1 MTRPPV
7 LIVLLAILGWCMGWA
22 WPSLGVALEPLGTLF
37 IQAIKMIVIPLVF
50 STVALGAYEMSRQ
63 SRQLGTMALIA
74 AGVFLSATLIAAL
87 TGIALNFLFHP
98 GLGLAL
104 PGPGPVPGELALII
118 DWRKYLLELIPPNVI
133 AAMAEQKVLPTLIFS
148 VAFGSCLGRL
158 GPQARPI
165 TELLET
171 LARAMLLLTRWIV
184 AAAPLAMFAL
194 MARLAATQEDAT
206 LLALT
211 KLVGTM
217 YLGVAVMALFFLAT
231 LRVAGEQPLKILRVI
246 REPLLLAFV
255 TRSMEVAFP
264 LQLQRLEDLAVPNR
278 IAAIILPLGYSFNL
292 TGSTMYVALACT
304 FVADVYKIHLDIGAL
319 STVLI
324 VTLVASKGIANVPA
338 GALVALS
345 TVLVTLNLPVGAIAI
360 ITAVDVFLDMGRTGV
375 NFLGNTVAVLLVKK
389 IAGVSD

>member
-1 MTRPPV
+1 MTRAPL
-7 LIVLLAILGWCMGWA
+7 LIVLLALLGWCVGSA
-22 WPSLGVALEPLGTLF
+22 WPAFGAALEPIGTLF

-50 STVALGAYEMSRQ
+50 STVALGAYEMGRHSK
-63 SRQLGTMALIA
+63 QLGTMALTA
-74 AGVFLSATLIAAL
+74 AGVFFAATLLAAL
-87 TGIALNFLFHP
+87 TGIALNLIFHP
-98 GLGLAL
+98 GLGLAAPL
-104 PGPGPVPGELALII
+104 AGPVPAELALVI
-118 DWRKYLLELIPPNVI
+118 DWKKYLLELIPPNVI

-148 VAFGSCLGRL
+148 VAFGLCLGRL

-165 TELLET
+165 TELLES

-184 AAAPLAMFAL
+184 AAAPLAMFVL
-194 MARLAATQEDAT
+194 MARLAATEESAM
-206 LLALT
+206 LLALAR
-211 KLVGTM
+211 LVGTM
-217 YLGVAVMALFFLAT
+217 YLGVAAMALFFLGT
-231 LRVAGEQPLKILRVI
+231 LRVAGERPLQVLRVT
-246 REPLLLAFV
+246 REPLLLAFL

-292 TGSTMYVALACT
+292 TGSAMYVALACT
-304 FVADVYKIHLDIGAL
+304 FVADVYKIHLDIGSL

-360 ITAVDVFLDMGRTGV
+360 ITAVDVFLDMGRTAI

-389 IAGVSD
+389 LACPNE